1 MAKYVTEFVGTMFL
15 VLIIG
20 CSVAFAGDFAPIA
33 IGVGLMAL
41 VYMGGHVSGAHYNP
55 AVTLGA
61 LMTKKIGA
69 KDAVAYMVVQV
80 IGATVGAFAAAHLT
94 GKTFAPGPGLEA
106 GIPMVLLAEVLFTFM
121 LVLVVLNVATVKKV
135 EGNSYY
141 GLAIGLTVT
150 AGAYAVGKVS
160 GAAFNPAVG
169 IGPTVSHV
177 VISHGGFG
185 HLWLY
190 LVGPFLGAGA
200 ASGVFLIQQ
209 KQSTPAP

>member
-1 MAKYVTEFVGTMFL
+1 MGKYVTEFVGTMFL

-20 CSVAFAGDFAPIA
+20 CSLAFAGDFAPLA

-41 VYMGGHVSGAHYNP
+41 VYMGGHLSGAHYNP
-55 AVTLGA
+55 AITLGA
-61 LMTKKIGA
+61 LLTKKIGA
-69 KDAVAYMVVQV
+69 KDGVAYIVVQLL
-80 IGATVGAFAAAHLT
+80 GATAGAFAAAHLT

-106 GIPMVLLAEVLFTFM
+106 GTPMVLLAEALFTFM
-121 LVLVVLNVATVKKV
+121 LVLVVLNVATVMKV

-169 IGPTVSHV
+169 VGPTIVHT
-177 VISHGGFG
+177 VIGDGSFKN
-185 HLWLY
+185 LWLY
-190 LVGPFLGAGA
+190 IVGPFIGAGLA
-200 ASGVFLIQQ
+200 AGVFQVQQ
-209 KQSTPAP
+209 K

>member
-1 MAKYVTEFVGTMFL
+1 MGKYVTEFVGTMFL

-20 CSVAFAGDFAPIA
+20 CSLAFAGDFAPLA

-61 LMTKKIGA
+61 LLTKKIGA
-69 KDAVAYMVVQV
+69 KDGVAYMVVQLL
-80 IGATVGAFAAAHLT
+80 GATAGAFAAAHLT
-94 GKTFAPGPGLEA
+94 GKTFAPGPGVEA
-106 GIPMVLLAEVLFTFM
+106 GTPMVLLAEALFTFM

-169 IGPTVSHV
+169 VGPTIVHT
-177 VISHGGFG
+177 VIGDGSFKN
-185 HLWLY
+185 LWLY
-190 LVGPFLGAGA
+190 LVGPIIGAGLA
-200 ASGVFLIQQ
+200 AGVFQVQQ
-209 KQSTPAP
+209 K